1 MSSTLKQKCRW
12 RGLLG
17 FLIAV
22 FATTSAPAQAPPWQA
37 VITSNGFNMRGGTSM
52 VAPNGDVL
60 VGGIFRGQAALGAL
74 APVNGVGLFVAGLD
88 AASGQWAW
96 AVHAAGNVNGQVYI
110 SGIAPFGNGDV
121 VVIGNFTGTLDFGS
135 AGTLVSTG
143 ASSTTGDGFVARLS
157 GATKQWMWVAHNSSN
172 IITTN
177 RSVGVTAAGDVVIC
191 GDFSGQSING
201 PTPLMNCRGD
211 IDAFV
216 ARLNGTTGQW
226 QWGSQA
232 GGTGWN
238 YAASLVLTPQDEI
251 FVTGRVND
259 NSLFGAT
266 RVRTIGASRAAFVGQ
281 VASSNGQWQ
290 WLSLAATTGDAT
302 GVRLRLANNGD
313 LLVGGTCYGT
323 TTFGALPPVSTGN
336 VTDLFL
342 ARFLRG
348 PRQWQWASR
357 AGGPSS
363 YHGISDLTETPTGA
377 IVAAGAFEQQL
388 NFAGLPPLQVGV
400 GQVSG
405 RTDVFVAQVSGST
418 GQWEWATSAGGVND
432 DWAVGVHATGSQLVL
447 TGNFT
452 FRATF
457 GALTPVESRSSDVFV
472 TYMYPTPT
480 ARITGAELLC
490 NRGQLLLMAAATGP
504 VTGYRWSTGAT
515 TASIAVTQPGVYSLM
530 VIFSGGRTV
539 TTTHTVTSIAPTV
552 SITGDTLVCPG
563 RVGNLLAT
571 APGASSYLWSSG
583 ATTPGIT
590 VTQPGTYTVAAQ
602 YGAGCTATSQFVVQ
616 APSLQVSGPNHICV
630 GSNVVLTAVA
640 PGATTYRWNTGAT
653 TAQLPVTQPGTYSV
667 VASFANGCTLS
678 ATHSLTVPAVEIQG
692 DTVLCPGTVVQL
704 TAILA
709 GATGYAWNTGAT
721 TATISAHQPGR
732 YSVVVSYGTI
742 CTSSRQIIVQA
753 GSILPLFSL
762 GVDTTLCEG
771 ETLYLRAPRGAGVN
785 YRWSNGAT
793 TPDQLVRQPG
803 MYEVVMQ
810 NACGQQR
817 ASRRIAYHSCTII
830 PNIITPN
837 NDLVNDQFVIKGL
850 PAGSWS
856 LEIYDRWGSG
866 VYKTEN
872 YLHDWG
878 EQAAPGIY
886 FYALSQPTTG
896 RRFKGW
902 LEVVK

>member
-1 MSSTLKQKCRW
+1 MLGILKLKYRWGTL
-12 RGLLG
+12 LTVLVAI
-17 FLIAV
+17 F
-22 FATTSAPAQAPPWQA
+22 TTTLASAQVPPWQA
-37 VITSNGFNMRGGTSM
+37 VVTSRGFSMLGSTSM

-60 VGGIFRGQAALGAL
+60 VSGLFRGQAALGTL
-74 APVNGVGLFVAGLD
+74 APVNGVGLFVAGLG
-88 AASGQWAW
+88 AGSGQWAW
-96 AVHAAGNVNGQVYI
+96 AAYAAGNVNGQVYT
-110 SGIAPFGNGDV
+110 SGIASFANGDV
-121 VVIGNFTGTLDFGS
+121 VVVGSFTGTLNFGP

-143 ASSTTGDGFVARLS
+143 ASSTAGDGFVARLS

-177 RSVGVTAAGDVVIC
+177 RSVAVTAAGDVVIC

-201 PTPLMNCRGD
+201 PTPLMDCRGN

-405 RTDVFVAQVSGST
+405 RTDVFVAQASGST
-418 GQWEWATSAGGVND
+418 GQWEWATSAGGVHSD
-432 DWAVGVHATGSQLVL
+432 AAIGLHATGSQLVL
-447 TGNFT
+447 TGNFN

-457 GALTPVESRSSDVFV
+457 GALPPVESRGSDVFV

-490 NRGQLLLMAAATGP
+490 SGSQLQLTASATGP

-515 TASIAVTQPGVYSLM
+515 TASIAVTQPGVYSLT
-530 VIFSGGRTV
+530 VVFSGGRTV
-539 TTTHTVTSIAPTV
+539 TTTHTVTLITPTV
-552 SITGDTLVCPG
+552 SITGDTLVCSG
-563 RVGNLLAT
+563 RAGNLMAT

-583 ATTPGIT
+583 ATTPVIT

-602 YGAGCTATSQFVVQ
+602 YGAGCTVTSRFVVQ
-616 APSLQVSGPNHICV
+616 APTLQVSGPSYGCA
-630 GSNVVLTAVA
+630 GSSVLLRAVA
-640 PGATTYRWNTGAT
+640 PGATTYRWSTGAT

-667 VASFANGCTLS
+667 VATFANGCTLS

-692 DTVLCPGTVVQL
+692 DTVLCPGAAIQL
-704 TAILA
+704 TAVLP
-709 GATGYAWNTGAT
+709 GATGYAWSTGAT
-721 TATISAHQPGR
+721 TTSIFARQPGR
-732 YSVVVSYGTI
+732 YSVVVSYGAN
-742 CTSSRQIIVQA
+742 CTSLRQVIVHA
-753 GSILPLFSL
+753 GSILPPFSL

-771 ETLYLRAPRGAGVN
+771 ETLHLRAPRGAGVN
-785 YRWSNGAT
+785 YRWSSGAT
-793 TPDQLVRQPG
+793 TPDQLVQQPG
-803 MYEVVMQ
+803 VYEVVMQ

-817 ASRRIAYHSCTII
+817 ASRRIAYHSCMII

-837 NDLVNDQFVIKGL
+837 NDLVNDRFVIKGL
-850 PAGSWS
+850 PAGRWS
-856 LEIYDRWGSG
+856 LEVYDRWGRR
-866 VYKTEN
+866 VYKRET

-878 EQAAPGIY
+878 EQAVPGIY
-886 FYALSQPTTG
+886 FYVLSQPTTG